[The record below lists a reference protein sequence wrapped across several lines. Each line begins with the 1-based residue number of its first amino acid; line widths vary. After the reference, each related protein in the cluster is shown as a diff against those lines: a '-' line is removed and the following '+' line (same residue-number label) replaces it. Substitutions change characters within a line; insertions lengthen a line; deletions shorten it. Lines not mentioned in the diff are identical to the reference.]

1 MPPARIINEKIKNEI
16 MGITLVALSLLCLAG
31 LYVLDLGYVS
41 SAASIGAIG
50 QLLVQF
56 LRALTGEGKY
66 LFPLLLAA
74 WGVRLI
80 IGGRVKD
87 TRPRLVGGVLLLVT
101 FLSALHQPLLPGN
114 DYKVVLASGLA
125 GQGGGFIGAVG
136 ALILKSI
143 FGRLGT
149 WIVLGALA
157 VISFLLATGVSLTR
171 LLRRAGQV
179 LVPIFPTLRNWLLAF
194 LFTEVEEEPALG
206 SGENEESS
214 KAKIKARTRGRS
226 IPEKETL
233 PEREPVPVVINP
245 PPEPH
250 SPVITPP
257 AKEEPVPVRVYP
269 ENPAPS
275 VLEDDKKPRRKPK
288 FNLQPETPPTLEEGE
303 GSGDEPGVYVLP
315 PLSLL
320 SRPVRVKNPRLE
332 KDITDRIKILEDTL
346 DSFGVKVK
354 VTQVSCGPAVTRYEV
369 HPAPGVKVSRIVSLA
384 DDITLSLAASQV
396 RIEAPIPGKAAV
408 GIEVPNKE
416 IAVVH
421 LREVLEDP
429 IFTEANSRLTVALGK
444 DIAGNPVIADLAKMP
459 HLLIAGA
466 TGSGKSVCLNA
477 LICSLLFKAT
487 PQELKLLMIDPK
499 MVELTQYNGIPH
511 LLAPVVSQAKKAAT
525 ALHWIVNEM
534 EKRYQLFAEAGVKDI
549 TRYNRWLQK
558 ENNGQGSLPL
568 VVVLIDE
575 LADLMMVAPADV
587 EDAICRL
594 AQMARAAGIHLV
606 VATQRPSVDVITGLI
621 KANISSRIAFA
632 VSSQVDSRTIL
643 DMAGAE
649 RLLGRGDMLFMPIG
663 ASKPIR
669 VQGVYVSDREVD
681 DLVTYVKQQ
690 GRPEYNSSFLKGE
703 ESGEENNEAEDELF
717 PAAVRVVLETGQA
730 SISMLQRR
738 LRVGYTRA
746 ARLMDMMEARG
757 FVGGHEGTK
766 ARAIL
771 TNWDEY
777 QELFGAND
785 EP

>member
-1 MPPARIINEKIKNEI
+1 MPPARIMSEKIKNEI
-16 MGITLVALSLLCLAG
+16 VGVALVALSFLCLAG
-31 LYVLDLGYVS
+31 LYVLDLGYMS

-50 QLLVQF
+50 QLLVKF
-56 LRALTGEGKY
+56 LRSMTGEGKY
-66 LFPLLLAA
+66 LFPFLLAC

-87 TRPRLVGGVLLLVT
+87 SRPRLAGGLLLFVT
-101 FLSALHQPLLPGN
+101 LLSALHQPLMTGYS
-114 DYKVVLASGLA
+114 YKEVLASGLA
-125 GQGGGFIGAVG
+125 GQGGGFIGAVSSV
-136 ALILKSI
+136 ILKSI

-149 WIVLGALA
+149 WIVLVAMA
-157 VISFLLATGVSLTR
+157 IISFLLATGVSLTSI
-171 LLRRAGQV
+171 LRRVRQV
-179 LVPIFPTLRNWLLAF
+179 VGAVVPAVRNWLLAF
-194 LFTEVEEEPALG
+194 LFTEVDEEEPITKKEKG
-206 SGENEESS
+206 QRRNNNRKVPQPEEGESVS
-214 KAKIKARTRGRS
+214 
-226 IPEKETL
+226 
-233 PEREPVPVVINP
+233 VVINP
-245 PPEPH
+245 PPEPQ
-250 SPVITPP
+250 PVIT
-257 AKEEPVPVRVYP
+257 AVINKEEPVPVKVYP
-269 ENPAPS
+269 ESIIPPVAEEDKKNRRRPKVNLQADNPA
-275 VLEDDKKPRRKPK
+275 V
-288 FNLQPETPPTLEEGE
+288 PEAG
-303 GSGDEPGVYVLP
+303 GASEPAGTYVLP

-346 DSFGVKVK
+346 ESFGVKVK

-384 DDITLSLAASQV
+384 DDIALSLAASQV
-396 RIEAPIPGKAAV
+396 RIEAPIPGKSAV

-429 IFTEANSRLTVALGK
+429 AFTEANSRLTVALGK

-477 LICSLLFKAT
+477 LVCSLLFKAT

-511 LLAPVVSQAKKAAT
+511 LLAPVVSQPKKAAT
-525 ALHWIVNEM
+525 ALHWMVNEM
-534 EKRYQLFAEAGVKDI
+534 EKRYQLFAETGVKDI
-549 TRYNRWLQK
+549 TRYNRLQQK
-558 ENNGQGSLPL
+558 ENNGQETLPL

-649 RLLGRGDMLFMPIG
+649 RLMGRGDMLFLPIG
-663 ASKPIR
+663 ASKPVR
-669 VQGVYVSDREVD
+669 VQGVYVSDREVE

-690 GRPEYNSSFLKGE
+690 GRPEYNPNFLKGE
-703 ESGEENNEAEDELF
+703 EVGEENNEATDELF

-757 FVGGHEGTK
+757 FVGGHEGTRP
-766 ARAIL
+766 RAIL

-777 QELFGAND
+777 QELFGTNN
-785 EP
+785 ES

>member
-1 MPPARIINEKIKNEI
+1 MAPARTINEKIKNEI
-16 MGITLVALSLLCLAG
+16 IGVALVALALLCLAG
-31 LYVLDLGYVS
+31 LYVLDLGYIS
-41 SAASIGAIG
+41 TAASIGAVG
-50 QLLVQF
+50 RLLAGF
-56 LRALTGEGKY
+56 LKTLTGEGKY
-66 LFPLLLAA
+66 LFPLILGA
-74 WGVRLI
+74 WGLRLI
-80 IGGRVKD
+80 AGGKVKD
-87 TRPRLVGGVLLLVT
+87 SRPRLLGGILLFLT
-101 FLSALHQPLLPGN
+101 FLSALHQPYLN
-114 DYKVVLASGLA
+114 SASYKDILAMGLT
-125 GQGGGFIGAVG
+125 GQGGGLIGAVVS
-136 ALILKSI
+136 IIFKSV
-143 FGRLGT
+143 FGRVGT
-149 WIVLGALA
+149 WIVLVALGI
-157 VISFLLATGVSLTR
+157 ISFLLVTGVSLTR
-171 LLRRAGQV
+171 MTARLIRVCSASFHIIKGW
-179 LVPIFPTLRNWLLAF
+179 LVAF
-194 LFTEVEEEPALG
+194 LFTEVDEEE
-206 SGENEESS
+206 GEEP
-214 KAKIKARTRGRS
+214 KAPVKKNR
-226 IPEKETL
+226 KVK
-233 PEREPVPVVINP
+233 ERERSVPQEREVIPVVINQ
-245 PPEPH
+245 PPEPPALPIVRTTAGEDAPVEAKIYPE
-250 SPVITPP
+250 SPVPP
-257 AKEEPVPVRVYP
+257 GGEEEKKIRRRPPRVNLQAEDNAAVKEEGGNPSAEAVP
-269 ENPAPS
+269 
-275 VLEDDKKPRRKPK
+275 
-288 FNLQPETPPTLEEGE
+288 
-303 GSGDEPGVYVLP
+303 YVLP

-320 SRPVRVKNPRLE
+320 TRPVRVKNPRLE

-354 VTQVSCGPAVTRYEV
+354 VTQVSCGPTVTRYEV
-369 HPAPGVKVSRIVSLA
+369 QPAPGVKVSRIVSLA
-384 DDITLSLAASQV
+384 DDIALSLAAAQV

-429 IFTEANSRLTVALGK
+429 AFLESNSKLTVALGK

-459 HLLIAGA
+459 HLLIAGT

-511 LLAPVVSQAKKAAT
+511 LLAPVVSQPKKAAT
-525 ALHWIVNEM
+525 ALQWMVSEM
-534 EKRYQLFAEAGVKDI
+534 EKRYELFAGAGVKDI
-549 TRYNRWLQK
+549 TRYNRLMQK
-558 ENNGQGSLPL
+558 ENNGQGALPL

-649 RLLGRGDMLFMPIG
+649 KLLGRGDMLFLPIG

-669 VQGVYVSDREVD
+669 VQGVYVSDREVE

-690 GRPEYNSSFLKGE
+690 GRPEYDPNFLKGE
-703 ESGEENNEAEDELF
+703 EVAGETGEAEDELF
-717 PAAVRVVLETGQA
+717 PAAVRVILETGQA

-738 LRVGYTRA
+738 LRIGYTRA

-771 TNWDEY
+771 TSWEEY
-777 QELFGAND
+777 EELFGHK
-785 EP
+785 EG

>member
-1 MPPARIINEKIKNEI
+1 MAPARTINEKIKNEI
-16 MGITLVALSLLCLAG
+16 IGVALVALALLCLAG
-31 LYVLDLGYVS
+31 LYVLDLGYIS
-41 SAASIGAIG
+41 TAASIGAVG
-50 QLLVQF
+50 RLLAGF
-56 LRALTGEGKY
+56 LKTLTGEGKY
-66 LFPLLLAA
+66 LFPLILGA
-74 WGVRLI
+74 WGLRLI
-80 IGGRVKD
+80 AGGKVKD
-87 TRPRLVGGVLLLVT
+87 SRPRLLGGILLFLT
-101 FLSALHQPLLPGN
+101 FLSALHQPYLN
-114 DYKVVLASGLA
+114 SASYKDILAMGLT
-125 GQGGGFIGAVG
+125 GQGGGLIGAVVS
-136 ALILKSI
+136 IIFKSV
-143 FGRLGT
+143 FGRVGT
-149 WIVLGALA
+149 WIVLVALGI
-157 VISFLLATGVSLTR
+157 ISFLLVTGVSLTR
-171 LLRRAGQV
+171 MTARLIRVCSASFHIIKGW
-179 LVPIFPTLRNWLLAF
+179 LVAF
-194 LFTEVEEEPALG
+194 LFTEVDEEE
-206 SGENEESS
+206 GEEP
-214 KAKIKARTRGRS
+214 KAPVKKNR
-226 IPEKETL
+226 KVK
-233 PEREPVPVVINP
+233 ERERSVPQEREVIPVVINQPSEP
-245 PPEPH
+245 PALPIVRTTAGEDAPVEAKIYPE
-250 SPVITPP
+250 SPVPP
-257 AKEEPVPVRVYP
+257 GGEEEKKIRRRPPRVNLQAEDNAAVKEEGGNPSAEAVP
-269 ENPAPS
+269 
-275 VLEDDKKPRRKPK
+275 
-288 FNLQPETPPTLEEGE
+288 
-303 GSGDEPGVYVLP
+303 YVLP

-320 SRPVRVKNPRLE
+320 TRPVRVKNPRLE

-354 VTQVSCGPAVTRYEV
+354 VTQVSCGPTVTRYEV
-369 HPAPGVKVSRIVSLA
+369 QPAPGVKVSRIVSLA
-384 DDITLSLAASQV
+384 DDIALSLAAAQV

-429 IFTEANSRLTVALGK
+429 AFLESNSKLTVALGK

-459 HLLIAGA
+459 HLLIAGT

-511 LLAPVVSQAKKAAT
+511 LLAPVVSQPKKAAT
-525 ALHWIVNEM
+525 ALQWMVSEM
-534 EKRYQLFAEAGVKDI
+534 EKRYELFAGAGVKDI
-549 TRYNRWLQK
+549 TRYNRLMQK
-558 ENNGQGSLPL
+558 ENNGQGALPL

-649 RLLGRGDMLFMPIG
+649 KLLGRGDMLFLPIG

-669 VQGVYVSDREVD
+669 VQGVYVSDREVE

-690 GRPEYNSSFLKGE
+690 GRPEYDPNFLKGE
-703 ESGEENNEAEDELF
+703 EVAGETGEAEDELF
-717 PAAVRVVLETGQA
+717 PAAVRVILETGQA

-738 LRVGYTRA
+738 LRIGYTRA

-771 TNWDEY
+771 TNWEEY
-777 QELFGAND
+777 EELFGNK
-785 EP
+785 EG

>member
-1 MPPARIINEKIKNEI
+1 MAPARTINEKIKNEI
-16 MGITLVALSLLCLAG
+16 IGVALVALALLCLAG
-31 LYVLDLGYVS
+31 LYVLDLGYIS
-41 SAASIGAIG
+41 TAASIGAVG
-50 QLLVQF
+50 RLLAGF
-56 LRALTGEGKY
+56 LKTLTGEGKY
-66 LFPLLLAA
+66 LFPLILGA
-74 WGVRLI
+74 WGLRLI
-80 IGGRVKD
+80 AGGKVKD
-87 TRPRLVGGVLLLVT
+87 SRPRLLGGILLFLT
-101 FLSALHQPLLPGN
+101 FLSALHQPYLN
-114 DYKVVLASGLA
+114 SASYKDILAMGLT
-125 GQGGGFIGAVG
+125 GQGGGLIGAVVS
-136 ALILKSI
+136 IIFKSV
-143 FGRLGT
+143 FGRVGT
-149 WIVLGALA
+149 WIVLVALGI
-157 VISFLLATGVSLTR
+157 ISFLLVTGVSLTR
-171 LLRRAGQV
+171 MTARLIRVCSASFHIIKGW
-179 LVPIFPTLRNWLLAF
+179 LVAF
-194 LFTEVEEEPALG
+194 LFTEVDEEE
-206 SGENEESS
+206 GEEP
-214 KAKIKARTRGRS
+214 KAPVKKNR
-226 IPEKETL
+226 KVK
-233 PEREPVPVVINP
+233 ERERSVPQEREVIPVVINQ
-245 PPEPH
+245 PPEPPALPIVRTTAGEDAPVEAKIYPE
-250 SPVITPP
+250 SPVPP
-257 AKEEPVPVRVYP
+257 GGEEEKKIRRRPPRVNLQAEDNAAVKEEGGNPSAEAVP
-269 ENPAPS
+269 
-275 VLEDDKKPRRKPK
+275 
-288 FNLQPETPPTLEEGE
+288 
-303 GSGDEPGVYVLP
+303 YVLP

-320 SRPVRVKNPRLE
+320 TRPVRVKNPRLE

-354 VTQVSCGPAVTRYEV
+354 VTQVSCGPTVTRYEV
-369 HPAPGVKVSRIVSLA
+369 QPAPGVKVSRIVSLA
-384 DDITLSLAASQV
+384 DDIALSLAAAQV

-429 IFTEANSRLTVALGK
+429 AFLESNSKLTVALGK

-459 HLLIAGA
+459 HLLIAGT

-511 LLAPVVSQAKKAAT
+511 LLAPVVSQPKKAAT
-525 ALHWIVNEM
+525 ALQWMVSEM
-534 EKRYQLFAEAGVKDI
+534 EKRYELFAGAGVKDI
-549 TRYNRWLQK
+549 TRYNRLMQK
-558 ENNGQGSLPL
+558 ENNGQGALPL

-649 RLLGRGDMLFMPIG
+649 KLLGRGDMLFLPIG

-669 VQGVYVSDREVD
+669 VQGVYVSDREVE

-690 GRPEYNSSFLKGE
+690 GRPEYDPNFLKGE
-703 ESGEENNEAEDELF
+703 EVAGETGEAEDELF
-717 PAAVRVVLETGQA
+717 PAAVRVILETGQA

-738 LRVGYTRA
+738 LRIGYTRA

-771 TNWDEY
+771 TNWEEY
-777 QELFGAND
+777 EELFGNK
-785 EP
+785 EG

>member
-1 MPPARIINEKIKNEI
+1 MAPARTINEKIKNEI
-16 MGITLVALSLLCLAG
+16 IGVALVALALLCLAG
-31 LYVLDLGYVS
+31 LYVLDLGYIS
-41 SAASIGAIG
+41 TAASIGAVG
-50 QLLVQF
+50 RLLAGF
-56 LRALTGEGKY
+56 LKTLTGEGKY
-66 LFPLLLAA
+66 LFPLILGA
-74 WGVRLI
+74 WGLRLI
-80 IGGRVKD
+80 AGGKIKD
-87 TRPRLVGGVLLLVT
+87 SRPRLFGGILLFLT
-101 FLSALHQPLLPGN
+101 FLSALHQPYL
-114 DYKVVLASGLA
+114 DSTSYKDILAMGLT
-125 GQGGGFIGAVG
+125 GQGGGLIGAV
-136 ALILKSI
+136 ISIIFKSI
-143 FGRLGT
+143 FGRVGT
-149 WIVLGALA
+149 WIVLAALGI
-157 VISFLLATGVSLTR
+157 ISFLLVTGVSLTR
-171 LLRRAGQV
+171 MTVRLMRVCSASFQIIKG
-179 LVPIFPTLRNWLLAF
+179 WLIAF
-194 LFTEVEEEPALG
+194 LFTEVDEEEE
-206 SGENEESS
+206 GEKP
-214 KAKIKARTRGRS
+214 KAPVKKNRKV
-226 IPEKETL
+226 KEGERNL
-233 PEREPVPVVINP
+233 PQEREVIPVVINQ
-245 PPEPH
+245 PPEPPALPIVRTTAGEDAPVEAKIYPE
-250 SPVITPP
+250 SPVPP
-257 AKEEPVPVRVYP
+257 GVEEEKKIRRRPPRVNLQAEDNAAVKEEG
-269 ENPAPS
+269 
-275 VLEDDKKPRRKPK
+275 K
-288 FNLQPETPPTLEEGE
+288 EEGSNPSAE
-303 GSGDEPGVYVLP
+303 TVPYVLP

-320 SRPVRVKNPRLE
+320 TRPVRVKNPRLE

-354 VTQVSCGPAVTRYEV
+354 VTQVSCGPTVTRYEV
-369 HPAPGVKVSRIVSLA
+369 QPAPGVKVSRIVSLA
-384 DDITLSLAASQV
+384 DDIALSLAASQV

-429 IFTEANSRLTVALGK
+429 AFLESNSKLTVALGK

-459 HLLIAGA
+459 HLLIAGT

-511 LLAPVVSQAKKAAT
+511 LLAPVVSQPKKAAT
-525 ALHWIVNEM
+525 ALQWMVSEM
-534 EKRYQLFAEAGVKDI
+534 EKRYELFAGAGVKDI
-549 TRYNRWLQK
+549 ARYNRLMQK
-558 ENNGQGSLPL
+558 ENNGQGALPL

-649 RLLGRGDMLFMPIG
+649 KLLGRGDMLFLPIG

-669 VQGVYVSDREVD
+669 VQGVYVSDREVE

-690 GRPEYNSSFLKGE
+690 GRPEYDPNFLKGE
-703 ESGEENNEAEDELF
+703 EVTGETGEAEDELF
-717 PAAVRVVLETGQA
+717 PAAVRVILETGQA

-738 LRVGYTRA
+738 LRIGYTRA

-771 TNWDEY
+771 TSWEEY
-777 QELFGAND
+777 EELFGNK
-785 EP
+785 EG

>member
-1 MPPARIINEKIKNEI
+1 MAPARTLNEKIKNEI
-16 MGITLVALSLLCLAG
+16 IGVALVALALLCLAG
-31 LYVLDLGYVS
+31 LYVLDLGYIS
-41 SAASIGAIG
+41 SAASIGAVG
-50 QLLVQF
+50 QLLVGF
-56 LRALTGEGKY
+56 LKALTGEGKY
-66 LFPLLLAA
+66 VFPLFLAA

-80 IGGRVKD
+80 TGGKVKD
-87 TRPRLVGGVLLLVT
+87 SRPRLIGGILLFLT
-101 FLSALHQPLLPGN
+101 FLSALHQPFLNGST
-114 DYKVVLASGLA
+114 YKEALASGVA
-125 GQGGGFIGAVG
+125 GQGGGLLG
-136 ALILKSI
+136 ALVSLLLRSI
-143 FGRLGT
+143 FGRVGT
-149 WIVLGALA
+149 WIVLVALGLIA
-157 VISFLLATGVSLTR
+157 FLLTTGVSLTR
-171 LLRRAGQV
+171 FTGRLGQLLYVTFQAIKG
-179 LVPIFPTLRNWLLAF
+179 WLLAF
-194 LFTEVEEEPALG
+194 LFTEVEEEEPEVQEKKSL
-206 SGENEESS
+206 
-214 KAKIKARTRGRS
+214 KARGKTMPRD
-226 IPEKETL
+226 
-233 PEREPVPVVINP
+233 REVVPVVINP
-245 PPEPH
+245 PPEP
-250 SPVITPP
+250 SPPLIQPVVS
-257 AKEEPVPVRVYP
+257 AEEPAQARVYP
-269 ENPAPS
+269 ESPAPPVS
-275 VLEDDKKPRRKPK
+275 EDEKKARRRPK
-288 FNLQPETPPTLEEGE
+288 VNIQAEDPAGKEGE
-303 GSGDEPGVYVLP
+303 GTTSEQPGPYVLP

-320 SRPVRVKNPRLE
+320 TRPVRVKNPRLE

-346 DSFGVKVK
+346 ESFGVKVK
-354 VTQVSCGPAVTRYEV
+354 VTQVSCGPTVTRYEV
-369 HPAPGVKVSRIVSLA
+369 QPAPGVKVSRIVSLA
-384 DDITLSLAASQV
+384 DDIALSLAAAQV

-429 IFTEANSRLTVALGK
+429 AFLESSSKLTVALGK

-459 HLLIAGA
+459 HLLIAGT

-511 LLAPVVSQAKKAAT
+511 LLAPVVSQPKKAAT
-525 ALHWIVNEM
+525 ALQWMVSEM
-534 EKRYQLFAEAGVKDI
+534 EKRYELFAGAGVKDI
-549 TRYNRWLQK
+549 TRYNRLMQK
-558 ENNGQGSLPL
+558 ENSGQGALPL

-621 KANISSRIAFA
+621 KANISSRVAFA
-632 VSSQVDSRTIL
+632 VSSQIDSRTIL

-649 RLLGRGDMLFMPIG
+649 KLLGRGDMLFLPIG

-669 VQGVYVSDREVD
+669 VQGVYVSDREVE

-690 GRPEYNSSFLKGE
+690 GRPEYNPNFLKGE
-703 ESGEENNEAEDELF
+703 ESSEDNSGAEDELF

-738 LRVGYTRA
+738 LRIGYTRA

-771 TNWDEY
+771 TNWEEY
-777 QELFGAND
+777 QELFGTK
-785 EP
+785 EE

>member
-1 MPPARIINEKIKNEI
+1 MAPARTANEKIKNEI
-16 MGITLVALSLLCLAG
+16 IGVALVAMALLCLAG
-31 LYVLDLGYVS
+31 LYVLDVGYMS
-41 SAASIGAIG
+41 STASIGAVG
-50 QLLVQF
+50 QLLVGF
-56 LRALTGEGKY
+56 LKTLTGEGKY
-66 LFPLLLAA
+66 IFPLFLAA
-74 WGVRLI
+74 WGIRLI
-80 IGGRVKD
+80 AGGKMKD
-87 TRPRLVGGVLLLVT
+87 TRPRLLGGILLFLT
-101 FLSALHQPLLPGN
+101 FLSALHQPLVMNGST
-114 DYKVVLASGLA
+114 YKEVLAYGVA
-125 GQGGGFIGAVG
+125 GQGGGLLG
-136 ALILKSI
+136 ALVSLFLRSI
-143 FGRLGT
+143 FGRVGT
-149 WIVLGALA
+149 WIVLVALGIIA
-157 VISFLLATGVSLTR
+157 FLLTTGVSLTR
-171 LLRRAGQV
+171 LAGRLGYLLSV
-179 LVPIFPTLRNWLLAF
+179 TFHSLKNWLLAF
-194 LFTEVEEEPALG
+194 LFTEVEEE
-206 SGENEESS
+206 ETE
-214 KAKIKARTRGRS
+214 
-226 IPEKETL
+226 IPEKKGL
-233 PEREPVPVVINP
+233 KARRKPVSQEREVVPVVINP
-245 PPEPH
+245 PPEP
-250 SPVITPP
+250 SPSLIQPVVSP
-257 AKEEPVPVRVYP
+257 AEPVQARVYP
-269 ENPAPS
+269 ESPSPQAGEEEKKARRRPRVALQAEEPAG
-275 VLEDDKKPRRKPK
+275 K
-288 FNLQPETPPTLEEGE
+288 EGE
-303 GSGDEPGVYVLP
+303 EVAPEEPGPYVLP

-346 DSFGVKVK
+346 ESFGVKVK
-354 VTQVSCGPAVTRYEV
+354 VTQVSCGPTVTRYEV
-369 HPAPGVKVSRIVSLA
+369 QPAPGVKVSRIVSLA
-384 DDITLSLAASQV
+384 DDIALSLAASQV

-429 IFTEANSRLTVALGK
+429 AFMESGSKLTVALGK

-459 HLLIAGA
+459 HLLIAGT

-487 PQELKLLMIDPK
+487 PRELKLLMVDPK

-511 LLAPVVSQAKKAAT
+511 LLAPVVSQPKKAAA
-525 ALHWIVNEM
+525 ALQWMVGEM
-534 EKRYQLFAEAGVKDI
+534 EKRYELFAGAGVKDI
-549 TRYNRWLQK
+549 TRYNRLMQK
-558 ENNGQGSLPL
+558 ENDGQGALPL

-632 VSSQVDSRTIL
+632 VSSQIDSRTIL

-649 RLLGRGDMLFMPIG
+649 KLLGRGDMLFLPIG

-669 VQGVYVSDREVD
+669 VQGVYVSDREVE

-690 GRPEYNSSFLKGE
+690 GRPEYNPGFLKGE
-703 ESGEENNEAEDELF
+703 ESGEDSGGAEDELF
-717 PAAVRVVLETGQA
+717 PAAVRVILETGQA

-738 LRVGYTRA
+738 LRIGYTRA

-771 TNWDEY
+771 TSWEEY
-777 QELFGAND
+777 QELFGAKD
-785 EP
+785 E

>member
-1 MPPARIINEKIKNEI
+1 MPPARIISEKIKNEI
-16 MGITLVALSLLCLAG
+16 MGVALVAFSFLCLAG
-31 LYVLDLGYVS
+31 LYILDLGYAG

-56 LRALTGEGKY
+56 LRAMTGEGKY

-87 TRPRLVGGVLLLVT
+87 SRPRLAGGILLFVT
-101 FLSALHQPLLPGN
+101 LLSALHQPLMNGN
-114 DYKVVLASGLA
+114 SYKEVLARGLA

-136 ALILKSI
+136 GLMLKSI

-149 WIVLGALA
+149 WIVLAALA
-157 VISFLLATGVSLTR
+157 VISFLLATGISLTR
-171 LLRRAGQV
+171 ILRRIGQGLGTV
-179 LVPIFPTLRNWLLAF
+179 IPAVRAWLLAF
-194 LFTEVEEEPALG
+194 LFTEVDEEEPVAKKERGKRRKNRTG
-206 SGENEESS
+206 SQ
-214 KAKIKARTRGRS
+214 
-226 IPEKETL
+226 PEKQE
-233 PEREPVPVVINP
+233 EVPVVINP
-245 PPEPH
+245 PPEPP
-250 SPVITPP
+250 PVITP
-257 AKEEPVPVRVYP
+257 AISKEEPVPVPVKVYP
-269 ENPAPS
+269 ESTPPPVA
-275 VLEDDKKPRRKPK
+275 EEDKKNRRRPK
-288 FNLQPETPPTLEEGE
+288 VNLQADNTAVPEEEGVSE
-303 GSGDEPGVYVLP
+303 PSGAYVLP

-384 DDITLSLAASQV
+384 DDIALSLAASQV
-396 RIEAPIPGKAAV
+396 RIEAPIPGKSAV

-429 IFTEANSRLTVALGK
+429 SFTEASSRLTVALGK

-511 LLAPVVSQAKKAAT
+511 LLAPVVSQPKKAAT
-525 ALHWIVNEM
+525 ALHWMVNEM
-534 EKRYQLFAEAGVKDI
+534 EKRYQLFAETGVKDI
-549 TRYNRWLQK
+549 TRYNRLQQK
-558 ENNGQGSLPL
+558 ENNGQETLPL

-649 RLLGRGDMLFMPIG
+649 RLLGRGDMLFLPIG

-669 VQGVYVSDREVD
+669 VQGVYVSDREVE

-690 GRPEYNSSFLKGE
+690 GRPEYNPNFLKGE
-703 ESGEENNEAEDELF
+703 EAGEENNEASDELF

-766 ARAIL
+766 PRAIL
-771 TNWDEY
+771 TNWEEY

-785 EP
+785 ES

>member
-1 MPPARIINEKIKNEI
+1 MAPARTINEKIKNEI
-16 MGITLVALSLLCLAG
+16 IGVALVALALLCLAG
-31 LYVLDLGYVS
+31 LYVLDLGYIS
-41 SAASIGAIG
+41 TAASIGAVG
-50 QLLVQF
+50 RLLAGF
-56 LRALTGEGKY
+56 LKTLTGEGKY
-66 LFPLLLAA
+66 LFPLILGA
-74 WGVRLI
+74 WGLRLI
-80 IGGRVKD
+80 AGGKVKD
-87 TRPRLVGGVLLLVT
+87 SRPRLLGGILLFLT
-101 FLSALHQPLLPGN
+101 FLSALHQPYLN
-114 DYKVVLASGLA
+114 SASYKDILAMGLT
-125 GQGGGFIGAVG
+125 GQGGGLIGAVVS
-136 ALILKSI
+136 IIFKSV
-143 FGRLGT
+143 FGRVGT
-149 WIVLGALA
+149 WIVLVALGI
-157 VISFLLATGVSLTR
+157 ISFLLVTGVSLTR
-171 LLRRAGQV
+171 MTARLIRVCSASFHIIKGW
-179 LVPIFPTLRNWLLAF
+179 LVAF
-194 LFTEVEEEPALG
+194 LFTEVDEEE
-206 SGENEESS
+206 GEEP
-214 KAKIKARTRGRS
+214 KAPVKKNR
-226 IPEKETL
+226 KVK
-233 PEREPVPVVINP
+233 ERERSVPQEREVIPVVINQ
-245 PPEPH
+245 PPEPPALPIVRTTAGEDAPVEAKIYPE
-250 SPVITPP
+250 SPVPP
-257 AKEEPVPVRVYP
+257 GGEEEKKIRRRPPRVNLQAEDNAAVKEEGGNPSAEAVP
-269 ENPAPS
+269 
-275 VLEDDKKPRRKPK
+275 
-288 FNLQPETPPTLEEGE
+288 
-303 GSGDEPGVYVLP
+303 YVLP

-320 SRPVRVKNPRLE
+320 TRPVRVKNPRLE

-354 VTQVSCGPAVTRYEV
+354 VTQVSCGPTVTRYEV
-369 HPAPGVKVSRIVSLA
+369 QPAPGVKVSRIVSLA
-384 DDITLSLAASQV
+384 DDIALSLAAAQV

-429 IFTEANSRLTVALGK
+429 AFLESNSKLTVALGK

-459 HLLIAGA
+459 HLLIAGT

-511 LLAPVVSQAKKAAT
+511 LLAPVVSQPKKAAT
-525 ALHWIVNEM
+525 ALQWMVSEM
-534 EKRYQLFAEAGVKDI
+534 EKRYELFAGAGVKDI
-549 TRYNRWLQK
+549 TRYNRLMQK
-558 ENNGQGSLPL
+558 ENNGQGALPL

-649 RLLGRGDMLFMPIG
+649 KLLGRGDMLFLPIG

-669 VQGVYVSDREVD
+669 VQGVYVSDREVE

-690 GRPEYNSSFLKGE
+690 GRPEYDPNFLKGE
-703 ESGEENNEAEDELF
+703 EVVGETGEAEDELF
-717 PAAVRVVLETGQA
+717 PAAVRVILETGQA

-738 LRVGYTRA
+738 LRIGYTRA

-771 TNWDEY
+771 TSWEEY
-777 QELFGAND
+777 EELFGHK
-785 EP
+785 EG

>member
-1 MPPARIINEKIKNEI
+1 MPPARIMSEKIKNEI
-16 MGITLVALSLLCLAG
+16 MGVALVALSFLCLAG

-56 LRALTGEGKY
+56 LRAMTGEGKY
-66 LFPLLLAA
+66 LFPLLMAG
-74 WGVRLI
+74 WGIRLI

-87 TRPRLVGGVLLLVT
+87 SRPRLAGGILLFITL
-101 FLSALHQPLLPGN
+101 LSALHQPLVNGN
-114 DYKVVLASGLA
+114 SYKEVLASGLA
-125 GQGGGFIGAVG
+125 GEGGGFIGAVVG
-136 ALILKSI
+136 LMLKSI

-149 WIVLGALA
+149 WIVLAALA
-157 VISFLLATGVSLTR
+157 IISFLLATGISLSR
-171 LLRRAGQV
+171 ILRRIGEGLGRV
-179 LVPIFPTLRNWLLAF
+179 VPAVKAWLLAF
-194 LFTEVEEEPALG
+194 LFTEVDEEEPVAKKERGKRRKNRKG
-206 SGENEESS
+206 SQPEEQE
-214 KAKIKARTRGRS
+214 A
-226 IPEKETL
+226 
-233 PEREPVPVVINP
+233 VPVVINP
-245 PPEPH
+245 PPEPQ
-250 SPVITPP
+250 PVITP
-257 AKEEPVPVRVYP
+257 AISKEEPVPVKVYP
-269 ENPAPS
+269 ESTLPPVA
-275 VLEDDKKPRRKPK
+275 EEDKKNRRRPK
-288 FNLQPETPPTLEEGE
+288 VNLQADNAAVPEEG
-303 GSGDEPGVYVLP
+303 GDSEPAGTYVLP

-384 DDITLSLAASQV
+384 DDIALSLAASQV
-396 RIEAPIPGKAAV
+396 RIEAPIPGKSAV

-429 IFTEANSRLTVALGK
+429 TFTEASSRLTVALGK

-511 LLAPVVSQAKKAAT
+511 LLAPVVSQPKKAAT
-525 ALHWIVNEM
+525 ALHWMVNEM
-534 EKRYQLFAEAGVKDI
+534 EKRYQLFAETGVKDI
-549 TRYNRWLQK
+549 TRYNRLQQK
-558 ENNGQGSLPL
+558 ENNGQEALPL

-649 RLLGRGDMLFMPIG
+649 RLMGRGDMLFLPIG

-669 VQGVYVSDREVD
+669 VQGVYVSDREVE

-690 GRPEYNSSFLKGE
+690 GRPEYNPNFLKGE
-703 ESGEENNEAEDELF
+703 EVGEENNEATDELF

-766 ARAIL
+766 PRAIL

-785 EP
+785 ET

>member
-50 QLLVQF
+50 QVLVQF

-66 LFPLLLAA
+66 LFPILLAA

-87 TRPRLVGGVLLLVT
+87 SRPRLVGGVLLFIT
-101 FLSALHQPLLPGN
+101 FLSALHQPLLTGSN
-114 DYKVVLASGLA
+114 YKVVMASGLA

-149 WIVLGALA
+149 WIVLGALT

-171 LLRRAGQV
+171 LLRRIGQV
-179 LVPIFPTLRNWLLAF
+179 LAPVFPALKTWLLAF
-194 LFTEVEEEPALG
+194 LFTEVEEEPAPG
-206 SGENEESS
+206 SGEKAERS
-214 KAKIKARTRGRS
+214 KAGVRSRTRGRNTQ
-226 IPEKETL
+226 EKETL
-233 PEREPVPVVINP
+233 PERDPVPVVINP
-245 PPEPH
+245 PPEPQ
-250 SPVITPP
+250 SPVIAPP
-257 AKEEPVPVRVYP
+257 MKEEPVPVKVYP
-269 ENPAPS
+269 ENPAPPL
-275 VLEDDKKPRRKPK
+275 LEDDKRLRRKPK
-288 FNLQPETPPTLEEGE
+288 VNLQADTPPTPEGGE
-303 GSGDEPGVYVLP
+303 GSGEEPGVYVLP

-384 DDITLSLAASQV
+384 DDIALSLAASQV

-429 IFTEANSRLTVALGK
+429 VFTEANSRLTVALGK

-525 ALHWIVNEM
+525 ALHWMVNEM

-549 TRYNRWLQK
+549 TRYNRLQQK

-690 GRPEYNSSFLKGE
+690 GRPEYNPSFMKSE
-703 ESGEENNEAEDELF
+703 DSGEENNEAEDELF

>member
-1 MPPARIINEKIKNEI
+1 MAPARTINEKIKNEI
-16 MGITLVALSLLCLAG
+16 IGVALVALALLCLAG
-31 LYVLDLGYVS
+31 LYVLDLGYIS
-41 SAASIGAIG
+41 TAASIGAVG
-50 QLLVQF
+50 RLLAGF
-56 LRALTGEGKY
+56 LKTLTGEGKY
-66 LFPLLLAA
+66 LFPLILGA
-74 WGVRLI
+74 WGLRLI
-80 IGGRVKD
+80 AGGKVKD
-87 TRPRLVGGVLLLVT
+87 SRPRLLGGILLFLT
-101 FLSALHQPLLPGN
+101 FLSALHQPYLN
-114 DYKVVLASGLA
+114 SASYKDILAMGLT
-125 GQGGGFIGAVG
+125 GQGGGLIGAVVS
-136 ALILKSI
+136 IIFKSV
-143 FGRLGT
+143 FGRVGT
-149 WIVLGALA
+149 WIVLVALGI
-157 VISFLLATGVSLTR
+157 ISFLLVTGVSLTLMTAR
-171 LLRRAGQV
+171 LIRVCSASFHIIKGW
-179 LVPIFPTLRNWLLAF
+179 LVAF
-194 LFTEVEEEPALG
+194 LFTEVDEEE
-206 SGENEESS
+206 GEEP
-214 KAKIKARTRGRS
+214 KAPVKKNR
-226 IPEKETL
+226 KVK
-233 PEREPVPVVINP
+233 ERERSVPQEREVIPVVINQPSEP
-245 PPEPH
+245 PALPIVRTTAGEDAPVEAKIYPE
-250 SPVITPP
+250 SPVPP
-257 AKEEPVPVRVYP
+257 GGEEEKKIRRRPPRVNLQAEDNAAVKEEGGNPSAEAVP
-269 ENPAPS
+269 
-275 VLEDDKKPRRKPK
+275 
-288 FNLQPETPPTLEEGE
+288 
-303 GSGDEPGVYVLP
+303 YVLP

-320 SRPVRVKNPRLE
+320 TRPVRVKNPRLE

-354 VTQVSCGPAVTRYEV
+354 VTQVSCGPTVTRYEV
-369 HPAPGVKVSRIVSLA
+369 QPAPGVKVSRIVSLA
-384 DDITLSLAASQV
+384 DDIALSLAAAQV

-429 IFTEANSRLTVALGK
+429 AFLESNSKLTVALGK

-459 HLLIAGA
+459 HLLIAGT

-511 LLAPVVSQAKKAAT
+511 LLAPVVSQPKKAAT
-525 ALHWIVNEM
+525 ALQWMVSEM
-534 EKRYQLFAEAGVKDI
+534 EKRYELFAGAGVKDI
-549 TRYNRWLQK
+549 TRYNRLMQK
-558 ENNGQGSLPL
+558 ENNVQGALPL

-649 RLLGRGDMLFMPIG
+649 KLLGRGDMLFLPIG

-669 VQGVYVSDREVD
+669 VQGVYVSDREVE

-690 GRPEYNSSFLKGE
+690 GRPEYDPNFLKGE
-703 ESGEENNEAEDELF
+703 EVAGETGEAEDELF
-717 PAAVRVVLETGQA
+717 PAAVRVILETGQA

-738 LRVGYTRA
+738 LRIGYTRA

-771 TNWDEY
+771 TSWEEY
-777 QELFGAND
+777 EELFGNK
-785 EP
+785 EG

>member
-1 MPPARIINEKIKNEI
+1 MPPARIISEKIKNEI
-16 MGITLVALSLLCLAG
+16 MGVALVAFSFLCLAG
-31 LYVLDLGYVS
+31 LYILDLGYAG

-56 LRALTGEGKY
+56 LRAMTGEGKY

-87 TRPRLVGGVLLLVT
+87 SRPRLAGGILLFVT
-101 FLSALHQPLLPGN
+101 LLSALHQPLMDGN
-114 DYKVVLASGLA
+114 SYKEVLASGLA

-136 ALILKSI
+136 GLMLKSI

-149 WIVLGALA
+149 WIVLAALA
-157 VISFLLATGVSLTR
+157 VISFLLATGISLTR
-171 LLRRAGQV
+171 ILRRIGQGLGTV
-179 LVPIFPTLRNWLLAF
+179 IPAVRAWLLAF
-194 LFTEVEEEPALG
+194 LFTEVDEEEPVAKKERGKRRKNRTG
-206 SGENEESS
+206 SQPEEQ
-214 KAKIKARTRGRS
+214 
-226 IPEKETL
+226 EE
-233 PEREPVPVVINP
+233 VPVVINP
-245 PPEPH
+245 PPEPP
-250 SPVITPP
+250 PVITP
-257 AKEEPVPVRVYP
+257 AISKEEPVPVPVKVYP
-269 ENPAPS
+269 ESTPPPVA
-275 VLEDDKKPRRKPK
+275 EEDKKNRRRPK
-288 FNLQPETPPTLEEGE
+288 VNLQADNTAVPEEEGVSE
-303 GSGDEPGVYVLP
+303 PSGAYVLP
-315 PLSLL
+315 PLNLL

-384 DDITLSLAASQV
+384 DDIALSLAASQV
-396 RIEAPIPGKAAV
+396 RIEAPIPGKSAV

-429 IFTEANSRLTVALGK
+429 SFTEASSRLTVALGK

-511 LLAPVVSQAKKAAT
+511 LLAPVVSQPKKAAT
-525 ALHWIVNEM
+525 ALHWMVNEM
-534 EKRYQLFAEAGVKDI
+534 EKRYQLFAETGVKDI
-549 TRYNRWLQK
+549 TRYNRLQQK
-558 ENNGQGSLPL
+558 ENNGQETLPL

-649 RLLGRGDMLFMPIG
+649 RLLGRGDMLFLPIG

-669 VQGVYVSDREVD
+669 VQGVYVSDREVE

-690 GRPEYNSSFLKGE
+690 GRPEYNPNFLKGE
-703 ESGEENNEAEDELF
+703 EAGEENNEAADELF

-766 ARAIL
+766 PRAIL
-771 TNWDEY
+771 TNWEEY

-785 EP
+785 ES